1 MTNTSLAKL
10 LLYTLGPGMIM
21 AGIAVAT
28 TVNCKARDARLWIG
42 MDRSAVSC
50 SYDGPRRDQMTC
62 VGGGVVYR
70 CVTEEGSTWRCAA
83 LVLGASRL
91 GGPAENPDGAGPK

>member
-1 MTNTSLAKL
+1 MVVSV
-10 LLYTLGPGMIM
+10 
-21 AGIAVAT
+21 AVAAM
-28 TVNCKARDARLWIG
+28 VSCKARDARLWIG

-83 LVLGASRL
+83 LVLGAGR
-91 GGPAENPDGAGPK
+91 PDGPLESPDGVGPK